1 MIRALPGSCGKA
13 LAFAGT
19 SPRTPWLSRVG
30 RFFRDLTV
38 NRLRRGVFRSV
49 PELVAAPE
57 KSMAQNNREP
67 KPFIGTAKADESSP
81 KWAAPGKTC
90 PASVRHANFAAL
102 RGSPAAKG
110 RGASSAQP

>member
-1 MIRALPGSCGKA
+1 MA

-19 SPRTPWLSRVG
+19 SPSTPWLNRVG

-38 NRLRRGVFRSV
+38 NRLRRGVFHSV
-49 PELVAAPE
+49 PELVGALA
-57 KSMAQNNREP
+57 KSMAQNTREP
-67 KPFIGTAKADESSP
+67 KPFIGTAKADEFSP

-90 PASVRHANFAAL
+90 LASARHANYAAL
-102 RGSPAAKG
+102 RGSPGVEG